1 MKTASHFL
9 LRGTFRANSWK
20 AGEPWCQMLDTESAD
35 SVGHYSLL
43 DLEQKA
49 EHESEARKGTCSH
62 FLNSV

>member
-1 MKTASHFL
+1 
-9 LRGTFRANSWK
+9 
-20 AGEPWCQMLDTESAD
+20 MLDTESAD